1 MRPMAQNDK
10 KSSVW
15 VIRCPECHTAF
26 RITRQ
31 HLNAANGA
39 VRCGNCLH
47 VFKAM
52 QNVITNKP
60 RPFKA
65 GSQNR
70 HGPIPSH
77 TKANRSVRSNK
88 PAQTKSHSSKSTG
101 QHRQTTASVKKKPKH
116 ASVTAVANESLEL
129 HYAPPKH
136 LLQKFL
142 LQDTWWRNG
151 TTQQRSMLTGTAI
164 ALVLLLFVQNM
175 LFNHDSP
182 HSFARATAKS
192 FCTILGCQLPKL
204 IDRDQ
209 LEINNVIVRNDS
221 DYVNGLI
228 VDAIITNRASF
239 AQPYPSLWLRVESTD
254 GGIVGSRL
262 LAPEQY
268 LAGEAS
274 GEIDMPPENPVHLSL
289 KILKPQDNA
298 HKISFTFA
306 E

>member
-1 MRPMAQNDK
+1 MAQNDK

-15 VIRCPECHTAF
+15 VIKCPECHIAF

-39 VRCGNCLH
+39 VRCGNCMH

-52 QNVITNKP
+52 QNVIANKP
-60 RPFKA
+60 RSFNS

-70 HGPIPSH
+70 HGAIPSH

-88 PAQTKSHSSKSTG
+88 LTQTKYRSSKSTG
-101 QHRQTTASVKKKPKH
+101 QHQTTASVKKKPK

-142 LQDTWWRNG
+142 HQDTWWRNG

-175 LFNHDSP
+175 LFNHYSP
-182 HSFARATAKS
+182 HSFARATAKG
-192 FCTILGCQLPKL
+192 FCTIFGCQLPKL
-204 IDRDQ
+204 ID
-209 LEINNVIVRNDS
+209 
-221 DYVNGLI
+221 
-228 VDAIITNRASF
+228 
-239 AQPYPSLWLRVESTD
+239 
-254 GGIVGSRL
+254 
-262 LAPEQY
+262 
-268 LAGEAS
+268 
-274 GEIDMPPENPVHLSL
+274 LSL
-289 KILKPQDNA
+289 I
-298 HKISFTFA
+298 HI
-306 E
+306 